1 MVKNIGAIGLVYV
14 IATLGWVFLG
24 TTIVSRTDSQQARL
38 RQEVG
43 QLWGTPLVQRAPW
56 GSLEVERVTRT
67 DQWNQGLKTKVAAET
82 TMIDKFD
89 LPIISNSIRTN
100 FELDQRKKGLL
111 WYSTYRVRF
120 AGDYEFENIHE
131 QKGDMVLSFAFPAAD
146 GLYDEFQFLVDGT
159 PVRPERRAA
168 ALVARVPC
176 EPKARHKISITY
188 ASQGL
193 DRFLYQFGEGISEVR
208 NFKLVANTDFAAVD
222 FPGNTV
228 SPTFKQQTGKGWEL
242 TWSYSDL
249 ISGNGVGI
257 EMPQKLNP
265 GPMASRISFFAPVSL
280 AFFFFLIF
288 IIALL
293 RGIQIHPVN
302 YFFLA
307 SAFFAF
313 HLLLAY
319 LVDHVSIHLAF
330 AICSAVSIFL
340 AVSYMRTVVG
350 NRFAFMEVALAQV
363 IYLVGFSYAF
373 FVDGFTGLAVTIGSI
388 VTLFVVMQM
397 TARINWSE
405 KFGDQRRLEIP
416 QPADPRP
423 VGILNSVDL
432 AHPDEGSAV

>member
-1 MVKNIGAIGLVYV
+1 MAKNIAAIGLVFV

-24 TTIVSRTDSQQARL
+24 TTIVSRTDSQQTQL

-43 QLWGTPLVQRAPW
+43 QLWGTILVQKAPL
-56 GSLEVERVTRT
+56 GSLEVERRVRT
-67 DQWNQGLKTKVAAET
+67 EEWDEGQKRKAVKESTA
-82 TMIDKFD
+82 IDKFD
-89 LPIISNSIRTN
+89 VPIASNSIRTD
-100 FELDQRKKGLL
+100 FELDQRQKGLL

-120 AGDYEFENIHE
+120 AGDYEFENIHDK
-131 QKGDMVLSFAFPAAD
+131 KGELVLSFAFPAAD

-159 PVRPERRAA
+159 LVRPERRAG

-176 EPKARHKISITY
+176 EPKGRHKIAITY

-193 DRFLYQFGEGISEVR
+193 DRFIYQFGEGISEVR

-222 FPGNTV
+222 FPGNTI
-228 SPTFKQQTGKGWEL
+228 SPTFKQQTGNGWEL
-242 TWSYSDL
+242 TWNYSNL

-257 EMPQKLNP
+257 EMPQRLNP

-307 SAFFAF
+307 TAFFAF

-319 LVDHVSIHLAF
+319 LVDHISIHLAF

-340 AVSYMRTVVG
+340 AVSYMRIVAG

-373 FVDGFTGLAVTIGSI
+373 FIEGFTGLAVTIGSI

-405 KFGDQRRLEIP
+405 RFGVQEPLESFK
-416 QPADPRP
+416 PADPRP
-423 VGILNSVDL
+423 AGILNSVDR
-432 AHPDEGSAV
+432 AHRDEV

>member
-1 MVKNIGAIGLVYV
+1 MVKNIVAIGLVYI
-14 IATLGWVFLG
+14 IATLSWVFLG
-24 TTIVSRTDSQQARL
+24 ATIVSRTDSQQSRL
-38 RQEVG
+38 REEVG

-56 GSLEVERVTRT
+56 ASLEVGRVTRANVWNDLQKKMTVT
-67 DQWNQGLKTKVAAET
+67 DTAAV
-82 TMIDKFD
+82 DKFD
-89 LPIISNSIRTN
+89 VPIVSNSIRTD
-100 FELDQRKKGLL
+100 FALDQRQKGLL

-120 AGDYEFENIHE
+120 SGEYEFENP
-131 QKGDMVLSFAFPAAD
+131 QDLKGEMVLSFAFPAAE
-146 GLYDEFQFLVDGT
+146 GLYDEFQFMLDGR
-159 PVRPERRAA
+159 PVRPERRAG

-176 EPKARHKISITY
+176 EPKARHKMLITY

-208 NFKLVANTDFAAVD
+208 NFKLAANTDFAAVD
-222 FPGNTV
+222 FPGNTI
-228 SPTFKQQTGKGWEL
+228 SPTFKERTGNGWEL
-242 TWSYSDL
+242 TWSYVNL
-249 ISGNGVGI
+249 ISGTGVGI

-293 RGIQIHPVN
+293 RGIKIHPVN

-319 LVDHVSIHLAF
+319 LVDHVSIHIAF
-330 AICSAVSIFL
+330 VICSAVSIIL
-340 AVSYMRTVVG
+340 AVSYMRIVVG

-373 FVDGFTGLAVTIGSI
+373 FIDGFTGLAVTIGSI
-388 VTLFVVMQM
+388 VTLFVIMQM

-405 KFGDQRRLEIP
+405 KFGDHQPLEALK
-416 QPADPRP
+416 PADPRP
-423 VGILNSVDL
+423 AGILNAVD
-432 AHPDEGSAV
+432 HQRREEGSPV